1 MSALAE
7 TSTVVLPSVLDLKA
21 AAPLLQ
27 ELLSHRG
34 GPLAVNAR
42 EVTRV
47 GGLGL
52 QVLMAAKA
60 AWKADEQ
67 SFDIVD
73 PSEDFLNALQLFGAP
88 ELEAATLEEPR
99 P

>member
-21 AAPLLQ
+21 AAPLRQ

-52 QVLMAAKA
+52 Q
-60 AWKADEQ
+60 ADEQ

-73 PSEDFLNALQLFGAP
+73 PSEDFVNALQLFGAP